1 MEGGGPEMGGPE
13 PGAVTVADTV
23 RWLHDEGLVRLAGV
37 AERMPS
43 LVAAYTIDVATG
55 TVVAHPA
62 TGVGVGSDV
71 VTLGADDLPY
81 PVGTAKRLVIV
92 GITTAEALLVV
103 DLATALTIAINAD
116 RPELAARAWAMQL
129 LLNSEVMVTTNSA
142 DIAIASSPRCRQ
154 SFIPGGGGTIM
165 NVDDARPPIT
175 TVTLNPTNE
184 GPDHLDVAPDGTAEM
199 YLGARFWQ
207 LRQIMSIDDAAWSA
221 LATRLDAPD
230 EDPSVRSA
238 SSNRQPAERL

>member
-1 MEGGGPEMGGPE
+1 MTE

-55 TVVAHPA
+55 TVVAHPS
-62 TGVGVGSDV
+62 TGAGAGSDV

-81 PVGTAKRLVIV
+81 PVGSAKRLVIV
-92 GITTAEALLVV
+92 GVTTAEALLVV

-116 RPELAARAWAMQL
+116 RPELAARAWAVQL
-129 LLNSEVMVTTNSA
+129 LLNSEITVTTNSA
-142 DIAIASSPRCRQ
+142 DVAIGNSPRCRQ
-154 SFIPGGGGTIM
+154 SFIPGGGATIM
-165 NVDDARPPIT
+165 NIDDGRPPIT

-221 LATRLDAPD
+221 LAARLDASD
-230 EDPSVRSA
+230 EDLSVRSA
-238 SSNRQPAERL
+238 ASNRQPAERL